1 MANWYFFYQAEGKES
16 RWTEALAERRAA
28 IVSEVKPAFSTVLD
42 LSFIPD
48 NNEDWTKVKY
58 RGPFYADF
66 DAGDDL
72 PYVCEQFKEF
82 LGKLHAELDFDLT
95 QARFYAS
102 GSKGFHVEI
111 PPECFMPKVLA
122 AGTSYLAYIYREMAQ
137 AVVVDTLDFNVYT
150 GKRGRQWRTTN
161 VKRENGCYKVP
172 LTLDE
177 AFGIDADTYREL
189 IKAPRPEPTPT
200 PPFCNP
206 KFALLFDR
214 CQQKITAAMRGKKQR
229 LQKANEIL
237 DPWKKARK
245 TPPTI
250 EKLMS
255 GDDVSDDAGF
265 QSLAMQLAI
274 YATSVGMKRKDF
286 IDACAGLCEKHVSDS
301 RRYATP
307 NLRREELGRM
317 YDYMEQD
324 VLYDFDVG
332 PIVRLLKPGISAADL
347 GVLEHEDTGDVPTVV
362 ETIDDDGVITNTT
375 PESDLMRGVR
385 KGFFMNAD
393 GMWRRMNNLD
403 EPISRAV
410 LRNVEAFYDAE
421 SKHFSGYEFDI
432 VVGGKKVARK
442 MLGAEVFTSAIN
454 MRKFFGSLQITYQ
467 GGEQE
472 TAALLDIMA
481 EKANY
486 GGRVYSY
493 PREGF
498 FIVDHPE
505 KANPVP
511 VAVYLTQDTFISSI
525 PEDSS
530 DYFRLRYRPNEA
542 ISTYQIDLH
551 RAPDL
556 NVSMQSAIEDLFNFN
571 TPEVVINTVGW
582 FIAAHYRSVY
592 LRLFGQFPNLQVFG
606 EAGSGKSQ
614 SVIMLSRLHWYR
626 NDHCL
631 ATAASYTPFALDSKV
646 ASSHSAPA
654 IIDEYKP
661 RELRAQ
667 KGKYEKLKD
676 VLKNAYI
683 GGDTGNR
690 GTINRNG
697 ETSLSVIRSKCAAP
711 MIFIGEAIEN
721 ETAII
726 ERCVLTRVTKAY
738 QTPPRTAAFTR
749 LHDEAKSREA
759 LSAVGKTIVARGFGI
774 DLDKM
779 YAEMTGIVSTL
790 KRKYANALA
799 GDSTAAAMAERIIF
813 NAAVVIHGWLTLR
826 EALVP
831 VFGDHFSEKIDD
843 LISEKYD
850 RSSSGE
856 DTKAVKVFGRSEISK
871 VISQIALLSRETDR
885 PYEMRYRKD
894 YIAEDGWVEIKVER
908 AYSNYRQYCGVTRE
922 QALFDNLDSFLVAL
936 SGYSPVI
943 DHNCATSELRAD
955 GSSETII
962 RFDEAKL
969 LADGVQMFRY

>member
-1 MANWYFFYQAEGKES
+1 MANWYYFFQQDGKES
-16 RWTEALAERRAA
+16 RWTEALADRRQE
-28 IVSEVKPAFSTVLD
+28 ITSSLRPAFSTVLD

-58 RGPFYADF
+58 RGDFYADF

-72 PYVCEQFKEF
+72 PYVCEQFKVF
-82 LGKLHAELDFDLT
+82 LGKLDAELNFDLT
-95 QARFYAS
+95 QAKFFAS
-102 GSKGFHVEI
+102 GSKGFHLEI
-111 PPECFMPKVLA
+111 PQECFMPKA
-122 AGTSYLAYIYREMAQ
+122 PGAGTPYLAYIYREMAQ
-137 AVVVDTLDFNVYT
+137 SLIVDTLDLNVYT

-161 VKRENGCYKVP
+161 VQRENGMYKVP

-177 AFGIDADTYREL
+177 VFEIDETSYREL
-189 IKAPRPEPTPT
+189 IKAPRPEPVST

-214 CQQKITAAMRGKKQR
+214 SKEKVVGSMRNKKKR
-229 LQKANEIL
+229 MEKASAVL
-237 DPWKKARK
+237 DPWKRSGK
-245 TPPTI
+245 TPPTMQT
-250 EKLMS
+250 LMN
-255 GDDVSDDAGF
+255 GDNIADGAGF

-301 RRYATP
+301 RRYGTP
-307 NLRREELGRM
+307 SLRREELGRM

-332 PIVRLLKPGISAADL
+332 PIVRLLKPGVSASDL
-347 GVLEHEDTGDVPTVV
+347 GIIEHEDVGDVVAPT
-362 ETIDDDGVITNTT
+362 ETIDDDGVITSGAPGT
-375 PESDLMRGVR
+375 DIMRGVR

-393 GMWRRMNNLD
+393 GMWRRINNAD
-403 EPISRAV
+403 EPICRAV
-410 LRNVEAFYDAE
+410 LRNVEAFFDVE

-432 VVGGKKVARK
+432 IVGGRRVARK
-442 MLGAEVFTSAIN
+442 MLGADVFTSAVN
-454 MRKFFGSLQITYQ
+454 MRRFFGSMQVTYQ

-472 TAALLDIMA
+472 TSALLDIMA
-481 EKANY
+481 EKAHS

-505 KANPVP
+505 KDHPVP

-525 PEDSS
+525 DESS
-530 DYFRLRYRPNEA
+530 PDYFRLRYRPNEA
-542 ISTYQIDLH
+542 ISTYLIDLH
-551 RAPDL
+551 KAPDL
-556 NVSMQSAIEDLFNFN
+556 NVSMRDAIEDLFNFN
-571 TPEVVINTVGW
+571 TPEVVINMVGW

-626 NDHCL
+626 GDPCL

-661 RELRAQ
+661 RELRTQ

-738 QTPPRTAAFTR
+738 QTPPRTAAFVR
-749 LHDEAKSREA
+749 LHDDAKSKEA

-779 YAEMTGIVSTL
+779 YAEMADIVSTL
-790 KRKYANALA
+790 KRKYASALA
-799 GDSTAAAMAERIIF
+799 GDSTAAAMAERVIF

-850 RSSSGE
+850 RSAAGE

-894 YIAEDGWVEIKVER
+894 YIAESGWVEMKVER

-922 QALFDNLDSFLVAL
+922 QPLFDNLDSFLVAL

-943 DHNCATSELRAD
+943 DHNCASSELRAD
-955 GSSETII
+955 GSSETIV

-969 LADGVQMFRY
+969 LSDGVQMFRY